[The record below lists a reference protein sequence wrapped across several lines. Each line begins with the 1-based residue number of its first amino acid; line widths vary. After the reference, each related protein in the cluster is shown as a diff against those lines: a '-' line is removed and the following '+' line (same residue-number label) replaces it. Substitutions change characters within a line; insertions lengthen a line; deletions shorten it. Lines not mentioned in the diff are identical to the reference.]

1 MRRTLIAGCVA
12 AIGFVIARRSLPKL
26 RERVM
31 ARCEVMF
38 ERMPDTFPPKRAMSS
53 IEETRA
59 ATVRILHLLESHTNE
74 VHEEREAGDRDDVEF
89 LERLV
94 VARAADMVSASG

>member
-59 ATVRILHLLESHTNE
+59 ATVRILHLLESHTNGTKKQ
-74 VHEEREAGDRDDVEF
+74 EASDRDDVEF

-94 VARAADMVSASG
+94 VARPADMVSASG